1 MNQLVDRALPL
12 IVRQFAELQFCG
24 LNDAGDGAP
33 GQNDAVVS
41 VAGVL
46 LLLDF
51 VVGGHTGGDLVGFFA
66 RPAVY
71 FFFVHHSFDG
81 LLFQGIVL
89 RLEFVGAQLGRFGDL
104 PGAGKL
110 VLDILGAG
118 LGLVCTVLLLRGFQA
133 QPVAVLGGA
142 DLVARA
148 LSRSAS
154 AFSARAFSRSA

>member
-1 MNQLVDRALPL
+1 MNELVDCGLPL
-12 IVRQFAELQFCG
+12 VVRQFAELHFGG
-24 LNDAGDGAP
+24 LNDACDGAP

-71 FFFVHHSFDG
+71 FFFVHHGGDG
-81 LLFQGIVL
+81 LFFQGIVL

-118 LGLVCTVLLLRGFQA
+118 LGLVGTVFFL
-133 QPVAVLGGA
+133 
-142 DLVARA
+142 
-148 LSRSAS
+148 
-154 AFSARAFSRSA
+154 